1 MKSSPIER
9 SANWTCERSKKR
21 GSRSRLSDP
30 LIRSDAGRASAEAGA
45 HSLNEILSQAKCW
58 ETCLTDLA
66 RNPAVKEIEASFGQS
81 DGWLFIGCGS
91 SYYVA
96 LAGAAT
102 MKLLTGRRAS
112 AVPASEILLYP
123 DLVFSASRCVPVL
136 ISRSGQTSEVLKV
149 AEILRDRGVPSIAIS
164 CARGQLLE
172 KLVSVTLS
180 LPADEQ
186 STVMTRS
193 FTSMLLAL
201 QFLAAGIAGS
211 EDYRTS
217 LLAMPELAVPILA
230 RSPQQIRE
238 FVTHHTFA
246 DYVCLGQGPYHG
258 LACEYGLKIMEMS
271 LSFSQVFHSLEFRHG
286 PKSVV
291 GPETL
296 LIFLLSERGYEA
308 ECDLLDEMKLL
319 GATTMVIA
327 NQANARVRA
336 AADLLIEL
344 QLPLPELAR
353 MVPSLVPGQL
363 LALFTGLKKGL
374 NPDMPR
380 YLSRAVILDDTDP
393 VQASR
398 KPEPVA

>member
-1 MKSSPIER
+1 M
-9 SANWTCERSKKR
+9 
-21 GSRSRLSDP
+21 SDP